1 MANKLYNDASV
12 KAIADAIRAK
22 NGKTDTYTVAEMAGA
37 INDIP
42 TGGRIDRVEWH
53 QCPFAVRNYLTNVTY
68 DPNDYTTS
76 QIENYAPE
84 PAVQSNTKPIGTTV
98 DGVTYYNDVPNIET
112 PFAST
117 NAAGTLKPLDQLRW
131 INTAA
136 TPNVRDLGGW
146 NCDGGTIK
154 YGKILRGGEVGNA
167 DVNLLLNEIG
177 IKAELDLQGSEGG
190 TVNALNGKVDYCN
203 PNSDGDS
210 YWCYYSI
217 SNKTPMKEA
226 FEFIIECAV
235 HNKPIYIHCSAGAD
249 RTGTIACLI
258 EGILGVSQSDIDKDY
273 ELTSFEGVDYLRKRC
288 GREYSEGQWEYAY
301 KTLIEKI
308 IELTGATFMD
318 KCINYLVSCGIT
330 ADQIRAF
337 REAMIDGTPSAIS
350 PSVSIF
356 SVTKTETNTAINGE
370 ASATQYQGYEAEIAT
385 LDDYVINNITVTMG
399 GVDIT
404 SQVLSAEKTNRYL
417 SITKTLSNCSMDN
430 SKSRVIEGQGYGAT
444 ITVDD
449 GYTFDGGT
457 VTITMGGVD
466 VSTYYSNGK
475 IAIPNVTGDI
485 VITATAIPSAPAY
498 TNQIPISTDESG
510 NVYNGLGYKDG
521 ARISSSGAES
531 TLDGAFL
538 TGFIPVKAGDTV
550 YLKSGLLDPSWG
562 SASSAN
568 SRLYA
573 SDKTT
578 TTNAFNPAVIESAS
592 ALENVVKDSNGYV
605 IQFSIKSAATS
616 TAYIRLTLKGTGANA
631 VVTVNEEIS

>member
-1 MANKLYNDASV
+1 MANKLYNDTSI
-12 KAIADAIRAK
+12 KDIADAIRAK
-22 NGKTDTYTVAEMAGA
+22 NGKTDTYTVGEMAGA
-37 INDIP
+37 ISSLSGKESV
-42 TGGRIDRVEWH
+42 TWH
-53 QCPFAVRNYLTNVTY
+53 QCPEAVRNYLENVIY
-68 DPNDYTTS
+68 DPNDYSTS
-76 QIENYAPE
+76 QIENYAPT
-84 PAVQSNTKPIGTTV
+84 PALESNTKPIGKTV
-98 DGVTYYNDVPNIET
+98 DGITYYNEVPNTET
-112 PFAST
+112 PFST
-117 NAAGTLKPLDQLRW
+117 ANKAGTVKPLDRLRW

-154 YGKILRGGEVGNA
+154 YGKMLRGGEIGNA

-203 PNSDGDS
+203 PNSGGDS

-258 EGILGVSQSDIDKDY
+258 EGVLGVSQSDIDKDY
-273 ELTSFEGVDYLRKRC
+273 ELTSFEGGDYLRKRC
-288 GREYSEGQWEYAY
+288 GREYSDGQWEYAY

-370 ASATQYQGYEAEIAT
+370 ASATQYQGYEAEIT
-385 LDDYVINNITVTMG
+385 PSSGYVISNITVTMG
-399 GVDIT
+399 GADIT
-404 SQVLSAEKTNRYL
+404 RDVFCGETAIFRRAIVNVLSQCTTNN
-417 SITKTLSNCSMDN
+417 TK
-430 SKSRVIEGQGYGAT
+430 KAVIDRQSYGAT
-444 ITVDD
+444 ITADD
-449 GYTFDGGT
+449 GYTLDGGS

-510 NVYNGLGYKDG
+510 NVYNGLGYKDN

-531 TLDGAFL
+531 TLNGAFL

-550 YLKSGLLDPSWG
+550 YLQSGLLDPSWG
-562 SASSAN
+562 SAGSAN

-578 TTNAFNPAVIESAS
+578 TTNSFNPSIIESAA
-592 ALENVVKDSNGYV
+592 ALENIVKDSSGYV
-605 IQFSIKSAATS
+605 IQFSIKSSATE

>member
-1 MANKLYNDASV
+1 MATLAQ
-12 KAIADAIRAK
+12 RLQ
-22 NGKTDTYTVAEMAGA
+22 AE
-37 INDIP
+37 
-42 TGGRIDRVEWH
+42 IDRANGTTSKADTTVHNAIGSLIDGYRQGGVEQVAWH
-53 QCPFAVRNYLTNVTY
+53 QCPEAVRNYLDNVSY
-68 DPNDYTTS
+68 DSNDYTTS
-76 QIENYAPE
+76 QIDDYAPAT
-84 PAVQSNTKPIGTTV
+84 AVASNTKPIGKTV
-98 DGVTYYNDVPNIET
+98 DAETYYNEVPNTET
-112 PFAST
+112 PFST
-117 NAAGTLKPLDQLRW
+117 ANKAGTLKPLDKLRW
-131 INTAA
+131 INTEA
-136 TPNVRDLGGW
+136 TPNVRDFGGW
-146 NCDGGTIK
+146 QCDGGTIK
-154 YGKILRGGEVGNA
+154 YGKILRGGEIGNA

-258 EGILGVSQSDIDKDY
+258 EGVLGVSQSDIDKDY
-273 ELTSFEGVDYLRKRC
+273 ELTSFEGGDYLRKRC

-318 KCINYLVSCGIT
+318 KCINYLVSCGIA

-370 ASATQYQGYEAEIAT
+370 ASATQYQGYEAEIT
-385 LDDYVINNITVTMG
+385 PSSGYIISNITVTMG

-404 SQVLSAEKTNRYL
+404 SKVLSAEKTNRYL

-430 SKSRVIEGQGYGAT
+430 SKNRVIEEQGYGAT
-444 ITVDD
+444 ITADD
-449 GYTFDGGT
+449 GYTLDGAT

-485 VITATAIPSAPAY
+485 VITATAIPSVPAY

-510 NVYNGLGYKDG
+510 NVYNGLGYKDR

-550 YLKSGLLDPSWG
+550 YLQSGLLDPSWG
-562 SASSAN
+562 SAGSAN
-568 SRLYA
+568 SRLYE

-578 TTNAFNPAVIESAS
+578 TTNSFNPSIIESAS
-592 ALENVVKDSNGYV
+592 ALENVITDSSGYV
-605 IQFSIKSAATS
+605 IQFSIKSSATT
-616 TAYIRLTLKGTGANA
+616 TAYMRLTLKGTGANA
-631 VVTVNEEIS
+631 VVTVNEEIG